1 MANGQAYTD
10 QTSRR
15 IARLAFILA
24 WVGGMVDATGFLLL
38 SHLFTAHMSGNSAAL
53 GAYLGDGQWANAVP
67 RLIPIPFFV
76 FGVALGDA
84 LIEVAA
90 RRGVR
95 ATLSCALAPE
105 AALFLVF
112 RIFGSRYLRAGMIR
126 TDAAWQF
133 VLLVALLAV
142 PMGLQTAALQ
152 RVAGAA
158 VHTTFITGMLV
169 TFAKEGVAYA
179 FWLGDRERRENASA
193 SQGILPAHPSLFR
206 ASLSAGIFLA
216 FLVGA
221 VVGGYGAHRWTLNVM
236 LAPLIVAVLLIISD
250 VRHPFYAERGRG

>member
-1 MANGQAYTD
+1 VVNEKAYAD
-10 QTSRR
+10 QRSRR
-15 IARLAFILA
+15 IARLAIILA
-24 WVGGMVDATGFLLL
+24 WVGGMVDATGYLLL
-38 SHLFTAHMSGNSAAL
+38 AHVFTAHMSGNSAAL
-53 GAYLGDGQWANAVP
+53 GAYLGDGQWAEAAP
-67 RLIPIPFFV
+67 RLIPIPLFI

-90 RRGVR
+90 RCSVR
-95 ATLSCALAPE
+95 VALSFALAPE
-105 AALFLVF
+105 AALLLIF
-112 RIFGSRYLRAGMIR
+112 RIFGARYLRAGTIR

-152 RVAGAA
+152 RVADTF
-158 VHTTFITGMLV
+158 VHTTFITGML
-169 TFAKEGVAYA
+169 TIFAREAVAYV
-179 FWLGDRERRENASA
+179 FWLGSRERRENVSA

-221 VVGGYGAHRWTLNVM
+221 VVGGYGAHRWTLNAM
-236 LAPLIVAVLLIISD
+236 LTPLIVVALLILSD
-250 VRHPFYAERGRG
+250 VRHPFYAAGR